1 MTNLMRTLGDRLL
14 DRLVPSWQA
23 KADTCVVDHNVNE
36 GACWVSYQECN
47 TSKGAVYCKYN
58 DCNGHEFKYSGPC

>member
-1 MTNLMRTLGDRLL
+1 
-14 DRLVPSWQA
+14 
-23 KADTCVVDHNVNE
+23 VDHNVNE